1 MKMTVKIESGN
12 WNELPMQ
19 PLRPGIER
27 VVFAQGAQDLVCCTI
42 GRVENGHEVK
52 PHTHPH
58 DQIALVVEGVCDYI
72 VDGVPYRLTPGS
84 WVTVPGGVEHYIH
97 VYDSPVPCMQ
107 MDIFCQPRKEYNESY
122 SKFLEEQQNK

>member
-1 MKMTVKIESGN
+1 MTVKIESGN
-12 WNELPMQ
+12 WNEFPYQFM
-19 PLRPGIER
+19 REGISR
-27 VVFAQGAQDLVCCTI
+27 VVFGTGAAEHVCCTM

-58 DQIALVVEGVCDYI
+58 DQIALVIEGECDYY
-72 VDGVPYRLTPGS
+72 VDGKPYRLTPGS

-107 MDIFCQPRKEYNESY
+107 MDIFCQPRMEYVDSY
-122 SKFLEEQQNK
+122 TKFLEEQKNK